1 VAMATTSRCC
11 TSRNI
16 CKENIMRN
24 YYSKLQ
30 NRFVSRDEYFDE
42 LLFSTIPE
50 PFNTTI
56 NEKRF
61 IQICESKKK

>member
-1 VAMATTSRCC
+1 MEYFQY
-11 TSRNI
+11 N
-16 CKENIMRN
+16 MRS

-50 PFNTTI
+50 PFNTRI
-56 NEKRF
+56 NEF
-61 IQICESKKK
+61 EI

>member
-1 VAMATTSRCC
+1 MRDTTRV
-11 TSRNI
+11 
-16 CKENIMRN
+16 

-50 PFNTTI
+50 PFNTRI
-56 NEKRF
+56 NEEE
-61 IQICESKKK
+61 I

>member
-1 VAMATTSRCC
+1 MRDTTRA
-11 TSRNI
+11 
-16 CKENIMRN
+16 

-50 PFNTTI
+50 PFNTRI
-56 NEKRF
+56 NEEE
-61 IQICESKKK
+61 I

>member
-1 VAMATTSRCC
+1 MRDTTRA
-11 TSRNI
+11 
-16 CKENIMRN
+16 

-50 PFNTTI
+50 PFSTKI
-56 NEKRF
+56 NEEE
-61 IQICESKKK
+61 I

>member
-1 VAMATTSRCC
+1 M
-11 TSRNI
+11 RNI
-16 CKENIMRN
+16 TRA

-50 PFNTTI
+50 PFSTKI
-56 NEKRF
+56 NEEE
-61 IQICESKKK
+61 I